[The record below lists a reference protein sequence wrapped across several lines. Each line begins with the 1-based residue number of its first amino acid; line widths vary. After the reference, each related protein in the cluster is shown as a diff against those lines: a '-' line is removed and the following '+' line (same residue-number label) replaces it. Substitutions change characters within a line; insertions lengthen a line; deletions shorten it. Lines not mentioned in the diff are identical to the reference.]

1 MPGEN
6 QLMLVIRTDS
16 NYNGIHIYVMNR
28 YYLISVYGRRRR
40 TQLVEHKKGEPFGD
54 DDDGGGGGLLEINC

>member
-28 YYLISVYGRRRR
+28 SDLVNQKSKRQLIDHEYIANVGKSDR
-40 TQLVEHKKGEPFGD
+40 TIYFGI
-54 DDDGGGGGLLEINC
+54 E